1 MAFNETK
8 THEITV
14 DVVILTLKY
23 DALHVLLVKR
33 QNEPFKDK
41 WVIPGGYVRLSENL
55 DQAAVRILKE
65 RTNVDNVYLEQ
76 LYTFGDPLRHPSGR
90 VITCAYF
97 ALVRTEDIQITPT
110 PELGWHKVFSLPPL
124 AFDHKEII
132 SYSLKRTRERL
143 ELCPVA
149 YQLLNEKFTL
159 TEMQKAYELIM
170 GKKLD
175 KRNFR
180 KKAISTTG
188 LIELDEYTKSSSKRP
203 ARLYKFQAIELNSRR
218 AHFISNGTKES
229 GIQPKKGNK

>member
-1 MAFNETK
+1 MLNETK

-14 DVVILTLKY
+14 DVVILTLKN
-23 DALHVLLVKR
+23 DALQVLLVKR
-33 QNEPFKDK
+33 LNEPFKDK
-41 WVIPGGYVRLSENL
+41 WAIPGGYVRLSENL
-55 DQAAVRILKE
+55 DQAALRILKE
-65 RTNVDNVYLEQ
+65 RTNVDNIYLEQ
-76 LYTFGDPLRHPSGR
+76 LYTFGDPLRHPNSR

-97 ALVRTEDIQITPT
+97 ALVRAEDLNVTISN
-110 PELGWHKVFSLPPL
+110 EVGWHKVSNLPPL

-132 SYSLKRTRERL
+132 EYSLKRTRERL

-170 GKKLD
+170 NKKLD

-180 KKAISTTG
+180 KKALSTDG

-203 ARLYKFQAIELNSRR
+203 ARLYTFENIKLNSKR
-218 AHFISNGTKES
+218 AHFIKKE
-229 GIQPKKGNK
+229 NK